1 MVKQLEKVVDTTQ
14 GEVTGMGPAP
24 SDENPTSVHLKRFGL
39 LICANAQ
46 HKT

>member
-14 GEVTGMGPAP
+14 AEVGGTGPAP
-24 SDENPTSVHLKRFGL
+24 SDEKPTSVHFRMFGL
-39 LICANAQ
+39 IICENAQ